1 MNWVFR
7 NCWVAGFLVAANAL
21 SAERPAQPHITVWVY
36 NYAGIDGEALAR
48 AKEEA
53 GRILVQ
59 AGIEAAWV
67 DCPRMASEVDRHP
80 DCVGLP
86 KFLGLVLRLRPG
98 VAPKTLVGRSSV
110 FGYALLPEGGG
121 FGTYADVYAGGADL
135 LANGSES
142 LSGVMLGHLMAHEL
156 GHLLLGTPDHATA
169 GIMGCPWGRPET
181 EGAAQGRLLFNRGE
195 AKRMRANLA
204 ARLRRQEADRSA
216 GSGEVSVAREVLRVV
231 PNSQ

>member
-1 MNWVFR
+1 
-7 NCWVAGFLVAANAL
+7 
-21 SAERPAQPHITVWVY
+21 
-36 NYAGIDGEALAR
+36 
-48 AKEEA
+48 
-53 GRILVQ
+53 
-59 AGIEAAWV
+59 
-67 DCPRMASEVDRHP
+67 
-80 DCVGLP
+80 VGLP
-86 KFLGLVLRLRPG
+86 EFLGLVLRLRPG
-98 VAPKTLVGRSSV
+98 AAPKTLVGRSSV

-156 GHLLLGTPDHATA
+156 GHLLLGTPDHAAA
-169 GIMGCPWGRPET
+169 GIMSCPWGRPET
-181 EGAAQGRLLFNRGE
+181 EGAAQGRLLFYSGE